1 MDKPPVKHAIKPP
14 VAPLPPPQ
22 PIVASPTGLDIKP
35 KWPLKKKLL
44 ISGLGL
50 LVVLIG
56 LAVGGWFWY
65 QSLLSPLSNNQNAH
79 IKVTIAPASTPAQI
93 GQQLQDDKVIRS
105 GQAFALY
112 ARLSGSQGKL
122 QAGTY
127 RLSPAESTPQ
137 IIDHLANGTVDT
149 FQITFL
155 PGSTLAQDRQVLLD
169 AGYKAT
175 EIDAAF
181 AASYDSP
188 LFATKPA
195 GSDLEGYIFGETYQF
210 TSDATVQDILKSTF
224 KTYEGV
230 ITENGLVAKFQAHGL
245 TLYQGI
251 ILSSI
256 VQREGTGSDDAQI
269 AQVFYSRLAQGMVL
283 GSDATYQ
290 YIADKTGVA
299 RDPTL
304 NSPYNTR
311 INPGL
316 PPGPIAVP
324 GLKALQAVGTPA
336 PGDYLFFLSGDDGI
350 TYFAH
355 TNAEHQQNIAD
366 HCKIKCSI
374 N

>member
-1 MDKPPVKHAIKPP
+1 MDKPPAKPHVTP
-14 VAPLPPPQ
+14 AKPLPQ
-22 PIVASPTGLDIKP
+22 PLPIATWPSGLNIK
-35 KWPLKKKLL
+35 KRWSRKNKLL
-44 ISGLGL
+44 FSGLGL
-50 LVVLIG
+50 VVVLVG
-56 LAVGGWFWY
+56 LGLGAWFWY
-65 QSLLSPLSNNQNAH
+65 QSLLAPLTTNKNDH
-79 IKVTIAPASTPAQI
+79 VKVTIEKGSTPAQI
-93 GQQLQDDKVIRS
+93 GKLLQDDKVIRS
-105 GQAFALY
+105 AQAFAIY
-112 ARLSGSQGKL
+112 ARLTGAQGKL

-127 RLSPAESTPQ
+127 RLSTAESTPQ
-137 IIDHLANGTVDT
+137 IVDHLANGNVDT
-149 FQITFL
+149 FKITFL
-155 PGSTLAQDRQVLLD
+155 PGATLEQDRQVFLD
-169 AGYKAT
+169 AGYKVTEVDSALAAT
-175 EIDAAF
+175 
-181 AASYDSP
+181 YNSP
-188 LFATKPA
+188 LFDTKPA
-195 GSDLEGYIFGETYQF
+195 GADLEGYIFGETYQF
-210 TSDATVQDILKSTF
+210 TSDATVQDILQTTF
-224 KTYEGV
+224 DTYEGI
-230 ITENGLVAKFQAHGL
+230 ITDNDLVAKFKAHGL

-269 AQVFYSRLAQGMVL
+269 AQVFYSRLALGMPL

-311 INPGL
+311 INTGL

-336 PGDYLFFLSGDDGI
+336 SGDYLFFLSGDDGI

-355 TNAEHQQNIAD
+355 TDAEHQQNIAD

>member
-1 MDKPPVKHAIKPP
+1 MDKPPVKHHIKPP

-22 PIVASPTGLDIKP
+22 PIAASPTGLDIKP
-35 KWPLKKKLL
+35 KWSLKKKLL
-44 ISGLGL
+44 LSGLGL

-65 QSLLSPLSNNQNAH
+65 QSLLSPLSSNQNAH
-79 IKVTIAPASTPAQI
+79 IKVTIEPDSNPAQI
-93 GQQLQDDKVIRS
+93 GKLLQDDKVIRS
-105 GQAFALY
+105 DQAFALY

-137 IIDHLANGTVDT
+137 IVDHLANGMVDT

-155 PGSTLAQDRQVLLD
+155 PGATLAQNRQVFID
-169 AGYKAT
+169 AGYKST
-175 EIDAAF
+175 EVDAAL
-181 AASYDSP
+181 AATYDSP
-188 LFATKPA
+188 LFNTKPA
-195 GSDLEGYIFGETYQF
+195 GTDLEGYIFGETYQF
-210 TSDATVQDILKSTF
+210 TSDATVQDILQSTF
-224 KTYEGV
+224 KTYEGI
-230 ITENGLVAKFQAHGL
+230 ITDNDLVAKFQAHGL

-269 AQVFYSRLAQGMVL
+269 AQVFYSRLTQGIAL

-290 YIADKTGVA
+290 YIADKTNVA

-311 INPGL
+311 INVGL

-336 PGDYLFFLSGDDGI
+336 SGDYLFFLSGDDGI

-355 TNAEHQQNIAD
+355 TEAEHQQNIID